1 MAPEIKFTP
10 FGIPYIVE
18 FSDVFFLSNKSRDH
32 KIPRSP
38 SLPVLNQSARPALSR
53 SSTWSSSKLSKI
65 KGLFVFPKN
74 RRNSNSSSR
83 IAFNRFRSGTIDSVS
98 TQQNEKSYAAA
109 QDGSTLTLPLNT
121 ERGKS
126 SASLPLSLRQCHG
139 ETASDW
145 SNPPPLPLPVVTPST
160 DPYSNFYADG
170 LYILSAGQD
179 VRPRSVRS
187 VIELRRIVANVLK
200 QAGMENAEGIG
211 QANTT
216 ATHPRHVVAQLS
228 RGDYSEFEAA
238 LRTVGLTY
246 ERCMETKSLPD
257 GRSCVAM
264 LDRKGLDEKAEDA
277 SLKFCP
283 ATRLGTMFVTK
294 TRDNGRVEL
303 RKFTIWA

>member
-10 FGIPYIVE
+10 YGIPYIVE
-18 FSDVFFLSNKSRDH
+18 FSDVLFHSNKSRNH

-38 SLPVLNQSARPALSR
+38 SLPVLSQSARPALSR

-65 KGLFVFPKN
+65 KDLFVFPKN

-83 IAFNRFRSGTIDSVS
+83 VSHNRLRSGTIDSVS
-98 TQQNEKSYAAA
+98 SQQDEKSYAAA
-109 QDGSTLTLPLNT
+109 KDDSTITLPITT
-121 ERGKS
+121 ENGAS
-126 SASLPLSLRQCHG
+126 SASLPLSSRQYDG
-139 ETASDW
+139 EISCNW
-145 SNPPPLPLPVVTPST
+145 SNPATLPLPVVTPSM
-160 DPYSNFYADG
+160 DRSSNFYADG

-179 VRPRSVRS
+179 VRSRSAQS

-200 QAGMENAEGIG
+200 QAGMEGTG

-216 ATHPRHVVAQLS
+216 ATHPRHVAPQLS

-264 LDRKGLDEKAEDA
+264 LDRKGLDEKGEDEV

-283 ATRLGTMFVTK
+283 ATRLGAMFVTK